1 MPSNEPSLSV
11 ISLERG
17 YQANAALRHARGKAV
32 QGMRARGSFQPI
44 HDSALVPVLPC
55 EKCRDGGLRVIGTVL
70 KGGCIQRAHACD
82 TCGTVQLY
90 ELPHDVVT

>member
-17 YQANAALRHARGKAV
+17 YQANAALRHAHSKAV
-32 QGMRARGSFQPI
+32 QVMRAKGTFQPI
-44 HDSALVPVLPC
+44 HDGDLVPVLPC
-55 EKCRDGGLRVIGTVL
+55 EKCRDGGLRAIGTVL

-90 ELPHDVVT
+90 ELPHDIVT